1 MVSTIGPEYSLLREM
16 PAMHGDIVKFR
27 GRLALP
33 FRKPVD
39 ITRIEKEFFLVP
51 QPSNE
56 MSDQKSGALDSSG
69 GGEVDIVGIT
79 HLSFLLQ
86 QLQHYSAMSYFS
98 VTLGTCLIR
107 ETLELCDMQLS
118 YISGLEDANAGP
130 RSDVSDSERD
140 KRATGSCFT
149 EYVRAAGP
157 GVIVGVSYDEEESN
171 KDRSTFVQKLFPLPL
186 YFVAAVDN

>member
-1 MVSTIGPEYSLLREM
+1 M

-39 ITRIEKEFFLVP
+39 ISRLEKEFFLVP

-56 MSDQKSGALDSSG
+56 MSDPKSGLLDSRG
-69 GGEVDIVGIT
+69 GGEADIVGIT
-79 HLSFLLQ
+79 HLSFLLR
-86 QLQHYSAMSYFS
+86 QLTHYSAMSYFS
-98 VTLGTCLIR
+98 VTLGTCIIR

-118 YISGLEDANAGP
+118 YIPGLEDTNAGP
-130 RSDVSDSERD
+130 RSDVSDSVSGEG
-140 KRATGSCFT
+140 AIGSCFT

-157 GVIVGVSYDEEESN
+157 GVIVGVSYDEREN
-171 KDRSTFVQKLFPLPL
+171 RKDRSTFLQKLFPLPL
-186 YFVAAVDN
+186 YFVAAVDGRG

>member
-1 MVSTIGPEYSLLREM
+1 
-16 PAMHGDIVKFR
+16 MHGDTVKFR

-39 ITRIEKEFFLVP
+39 FSRMEKEFFLVP
-51 QPSNE
+51 QSSNE
-56 MSDQKSGALDSSG
+56 MSDPKSGVLESSG

-86 QLQHYSAMSYFS
+86 QLTHYSAMSYFS
-98 VTLGTCLIR
+98 VTLGTCIIR

-118 YISGLEDANAGP
+118 YIPGLEDTHAGP
-130 RSDVSDSERD
+130 RSDSVSG
-140 KRATGSCFT
+140 KRGLGSCFT

-157 GVIVGVSYDEEESN
+157 GVIVGVCYDEGESST
-171 KDRSTFVQKLFPLPL
+171 DRSTVLKRLFPLPL
-186 YFVAAVDN
+186 YFVAAIES